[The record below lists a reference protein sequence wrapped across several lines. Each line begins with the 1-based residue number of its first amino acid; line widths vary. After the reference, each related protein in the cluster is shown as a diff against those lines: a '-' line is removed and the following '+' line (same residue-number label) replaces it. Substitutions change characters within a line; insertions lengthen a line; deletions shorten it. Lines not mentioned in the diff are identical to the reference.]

1 MNNVSR
7 SAYPGLIWVNHG
19 VSMDVD
25 QRRAAA
31 RVQPVARAAGLTVI
45 ARTRPPHS
53 ETSQELRESATR

>member
-7 SAYPGLIWVNHG
+7 GAYPGLIWVNHG

-31 RVQPVARAAGLTVI
+31 RVQPGARAAGLTVNATDVPAAQRNL
-45 ARTRPPHS
+45 ARAS
-53 ETSQELRESATR
+53 